1 MHSAPSGKS
10 GFDFLF
16 FRMMPAFMLVS
27 FLLALP
33 YTFAQEYKLVVHNV
47 ENIFDIDGVAVYS
60 DYQPFDEDG
69 NPLYRPE
76 HLLTKIQ
83 KTSRLMARYNE
94 GAGPDIIM
102 FVEIESDFTPLP
114 EFALHDPQ
122 EVLARYAHLTIEQ
135 MLTTHL
141 DDEIADLPAE
151 MLLLKGMHDHG
162 LTGYDVA
169 VAYERDANG
178 RPTHAVKNVLFS
190 RFPILHERT
199 RALPG
204 ESARPT
210 LEAWVDV
217 HGHELALFV
226 NHWRS
231 RASDAEM
238 ELIRIRNAQVLRDR
252 LDELLAQNPQLDFIL
267 GGDFNSQYHQSHRY
281 PYMEVTAVNDV
292 LRSVGDERGVK
303 RGETDGVYNLWYELP
318 LYERGSDV
326 FRGNWGT
333 LMQIMIGQGMYDFEG
348 VQYTDN
354 SFAVGRW
361 PGKNVYANS
370 GAPRRW
376 HFFED
381 GGGYSD
387 HLPISMRFQVAE
399 AGSGLDFIPLENP
412 GFNDDEDS
420 FVIPVQYTMPYP
432 SDVLMPDEY
441 LGQNIRTTAF
451 FDQLFWVE
459 AEINNRFQ
467 VQVNGEL
474 YDLWAPAFNVRER
487 FAADAG
493 SGSEIGFIARLG
505 KFRGNWQFVIE
516 SADYINP
523 QWP

>member
-1 MHSAPSGKS
+1 MITLSPGLSRFASS
-10 GFDFLF
+10 F
-16 FRMMPAFMLVS
+16 FRVMPAF
-27 FLLALP
+27 LLISLFVALP
-33 YTFAQEYKLVVHNV
+33 STSAQEYKLVVHNV

-83 KTSRLMARYNE
+83 KTSRLMARYND
-94 GAGPDIIM
+94 GAGPELIM

-114 EFALHDPQ
+114 EFALHDSK
-122 EVLARYAHLTIEQ
+122 EVLAKYEHLTIEQ

-141 DDEIADLPAE
+141 DDKIADLPAE
-151 MLLLKGMHDHG
+151 ILLLKGMHDHG

-169 VAYERDANG
+169 VAYERDESG

-190 RFPILHERT
+190 RFPILHDRT

-210 LEAWVDV
+210 LEAWVDIN
-217 HGHELALFV
+217 GSELALFV

-238 ELIRIRNAQVLRDR
+238 ELVRIRNAQVLRDR
-252 LDELLAQNPQLDFIL
+252 LDELLDENPQLDFIL

-281 PYMEVTAVNDV
+281 PYMEITAVNDV
-292 LRSVGDERGVK
+292 LGSVGDERGVK
-303 RGETDGVYNLWYELP
+303 RGENDGVYNLWYELP
-318 LYERGSDV
+318 LDERGSDV
-326 FRGNWGT
+326 FRGSWGT
-333 LMQIMIGQGMYDFEG
+333 LMQIMIGKGMYDFEG
-348 VQYTDN
+348 VQYVDN

-376 HFFED
+376 HFFEV

-387 HLPISMRFQVAE
+387 HLPVSMRFQLAD
-399 AGSGLDFIPLENP
+399 ADSGLDFITLENP

-420 FVIPVQYTMPYP
+420 FVIPIQYTMPDP
-432 SDVLMPDEY
+432 SDVIMPETYD
-441 LGQNIRTTAF
+441 GQELRTTAF
-451 FDQLFWVE
+451 FDQLFLVE
-459 AEINNRFQ
+459 TEITDRFQ
-467 VQVNGEL
+467 VRVNGEL

-487 FAADAG
+487 FAAYAG
-493 SGSEIGFIARLG
+493 AGNEIQFIARLG

-516 SADYINP
+516 SEEYINP
-523 QWP
+523 

>member
-1 MHSAPSGKS
+1 MLFRFNARPSIYR
-10 GFDFLF
+10 LTATLLLT
-16 FRMMPAFMLVS
+16 AF
-27 FLLALP
+27 LALP
-33 YTFAQEYKLVVHNV
+33 PLFAQEYKLVVHNV
-47 ENIFDIDGVAVYS
+47 ENIFDIDGIAVYS

-83 KTSRLMARYNE
+83 KTSRLMARYND
-94 GAGPDIIM
+94 GAGPDLIM

-141 DDEIADLPAE
+141 DDAIADLPAE

-169 VAYERDANG
+169 IAYERDANG
-178 RPTHAVKNVLFS
+178 RPVHAVKNVLFS
-190 RFPILHERT
+190 RLPILHERT
-199 RALPG
+199 RALPAG
-204 ESARPT
+204 TARPT

-217 HGHELALFV
+217 HGHELVLFV
-226 NHWRS
+226 NHWRA
-231 RASDAEM
+231 RASDAEL
-238 ELIRIRNAQVLRDR
+238 ELVRIENARVVRER
-252 LDELLAQNPQLDFIL
+252 LDDLLAENPRLDFIL

-281 PYMEVTAVNDV
+281 PYMEVTAVNDI

-303 RGETDGVYNLWYELP
+303 RGEVDGVYNLWYELP

-326 FRGNWGT
+326 FRGDWGT
-333 LMQIMIGQGMYDFEG
+333 LMQLMIGTGLYDFEG
-348 VQYTDN
+348 VQYVDN

-376 HFFED
+376 HFFGD

-387 HLPISMRFQVAE
+387 HLPISMRFRVAE
-399 AGSGLDFIPLENP
+399 AGTDAPFVTLENP
-412 GFNDDEDS
+412 GFNDDELS
-420 FVIPVQYTMPYP
+420 FVIPVTY
-432 SDVLMPDEY
+432 VMPDRADLLFPDAY
-441 LGQNIRTTAF
+441 AAHDIRTAAF
-451 FDQLFWVE
+451 FDQLFWIE
-459 AEINNRFQ
+459 AEITDGFQ
-467 VQVNGEL
+467 VEVNGQR
-474 YDLWAPAFNVRER
+474 YDLWAPAFNVRQR
-487 FAADAG
+487 FSAEAG
-493 SGSEIGFIARLG
+493 SGELVTLIGRLG

-516 SADYINP
+516 SEDYINP
-523 QWP
+523 ELD